1 MAKSANIYVK
11 IEPDIKEQAEE
22 ILTKLGI
29 PASLAITIFYKQII
43 FHKGLPFDVKLP
55 PHPLDISKLSK
66 EELDKE
72 LEKGMAD
79 IQAGNVVSAEEAEA
93 FICQKHGI

>member
-1 MAKSANIYVK
+1 MAKSVNIYVK
-11 IEPDIKEQAEE
+11 IEPDIKEKAEE

-93 FICQKHGI
+93 FIRQKHGI

>member
-29 PASLAITIFYKQII
+29 PVSLAITIFYKQII
-43 FHKGLPFDVKLP
+43 FHKGLPFDLKLP

-72 LEKGMAD
+72 LKKGMAD

-93 FICQKHGI
+93 FIRQKHGI